1 MNLQELIQSNINIIQ
16 CITHED
22 LIIQSMVDKA
32 SISLGR
38 AWYKWNNAMGL
49 EKYNRNKKIFEK
61 ILEPEGL
68 EDLQTGLLPWF
79 QSDDAAGSIV
89 IVEEFN
95 QTDNNEDIVITN
107 LLKQIFYNKEFK
119 KNRALILSQTKKGL
133 PYSLSKKVYQWE
145 IPLPDKDTLGII
157 FTSVCKQRNYLV
169 DKKDKV
175 DIEEQLYKDLIEA
188 SLGLTI
194 LDAERSFNK
203 MVTNNIKQNKKFTQ
217 ENLDELILE
226 KEAIIRNSGYLE
238 YYHHRETLSDIGGS
252 VALKDWLRQ
261 RQKAFDDKAR
271 EYGLPIPRG
280 LLLIGI
286 PGTGKSLFAKSIGAA
301 FGQPIIKMDIG
312 KIFAGIVG
320 ESESN
325 MRQALKLVETIAPA
339 VLWIDEIEKGLSGMA
354 SSGSTDGGTTSR
366 VLGTFLTWMQEKD
379 KPIFVVA
386 TANDISGLPPEFLRK
401 GRFDEIFFLDLPNMD
416 ERKEIIKIHINKN
429 KRNADNFDIEKL
441 VKASKQF
448 SGAEIEEAIKEALF
462 MAYDKGEDINTDWV
476 EKAIMKTYPLSR
488 TMKEKIEA
496 MRKWAEA
503 RAVFASGDKNKKEEI
518 SEDISVINKLDNPLI

>member
-1 MNLQELIQSNINIIQ
+1 MNLQDLIKSNINIIQ
-16 CITHED
+16 VITHED
-22 LIIQSMVDKA
+22 LIIQAMVDKA
-32 SISLGR
+32 AFVLERS
-38 AWYKWNNAMGL
+38 WYKWNNAIGL
-49 EKYNRNKKIFEK
+49 QKYNIQNKSFEK
-61 ILEPEGL
+61 IVEPEGL
-68 EDLQTGLLPWF
+68 EDLNTGLLPWF
-79 QSDDAAGSIV
+79 QTNDAHNSIV

-95 QTDNNEDIVITN
+95 QSDNNEDIYLTN
-107 LLKQIFYNKEFK
+107 IIKQIYYNKDFK
-119 KNRALILSQTKKGL
+119 NDRALILQQTKKGL

-145 IPLPDKDTLGII
+145 IPLPDKDILAITLA
-157 FTSVCKQRNYLV
+157 SVCKQRSYQINTDDEV
-169 DKKDKV
+169 IID
-175 DIEEQLYKDLIEA
+175 EQLHKNIIEA

-194 LDAERSFNK
+194 LDAERAFNK
-203 MVTNNIKQNKKFTQ
+203 MITNNIKQEKEFTE
-217 ENLDELILE
+217 ENLNELILE
-226 KEAIIRNSGYLE
+226 KESIIRNSGYLE
-238 YYHHRETLSDIGGS
+238 YYHHRETLLDIGGS
-252 VALKDWLRQ
+252 VALKEWLRQ
-261 RQKAFDDKAR
+261 RQKAFDEKAR

-325 MRQALKLVETIAPA
+325 MRQALKLVEAISPA

-354 SSGSTDGGTTSR
+354 SSGATDGGTTSR

-401 GRFDEIFFLDLPNMD
+401 GRFDEIFFLDLPNAD
-416 ERKEIIKIHINKN
+416 ERKDIIKIHINKN
-429 KRNADNFDIEKL
+429 KRNADNFNIDEL
-441 VKASKQF
+441 VNVSKQF

-462 MAYDKGEDINTDWV
+462 MAYDNGEDINTEYV
-476 EKAIMKTYPLSR
+476 KKAIMKTYPLSR
-488 TMKEKIEA
+488 TMKEKIES

-503 RAVFASGDKNKKEEI
+503 RAVFASGEKDKQEEI
-518 SEDISVINKLDNPLI
+518 SEDISVVKKANNPYI